1 MGGKVIPIQPADEN
15 LEATNKDQPHIL
27 AVVVQGLAVFLAGI
41 GISVFNPP
49 VAIAV
54 WLSGGVV
61 VLANVWF
68 AWTVRATN
76 APSRILIFH
85 LIRFFL
91 YIVGMIGV
99 IKLLQQD
106 PLTSVFGMIGAHV
119 VYVLANMCLS
129 NFRGARSTES

>member
-1 MGGKVIPIQPADEN
+1 M
-15 LEATNKDQPHIL
+15 
-27 AVVVQGLAVFLAGI
+27 VFLVGI
-41 GISVFNPP
+41 GISLFNIP
-49 VAIAV
+49 VATAV

-91 YIVGMIGV
+91 YILGMIGV
-99 IKLLQQD
+99 IKLLNQD
-106 PLTSVFGMIGAHV
+106 PMTSVFGMFGSHV

-129 NFRGARSTES
+129 HFTGARSTES

>member
-1 MGGKVIPIQPADEN
+1 M
-15 LEATNKDQPHIL
+15 
-27 AVVVQGLAVFLAGI
+27 AGI
-41 GISVFNPP
+41 GISLFNTP

-76 APSRILIFH
+76 APGRILIFH
-85 LIRFFL
+85 LVRFFL
-91 YIVGMIGV
+91 YIVGMLGV
-99 IKLLQQD
+99 IKFLQQD
-106 PLTSVFGMIGAHV
+106 PLTSVFGMIGTHA

-129 NFRGARSTES
+129 NFRGARSIDS

>member
-1 MGGKVIPIQPADEN
+1 MLG
-15 LEATNKDQPHIL
+15 
-27 AVVVQGLAVFLAGI
+27 GI
-41 GISVFNPP
+41 GISLFNTQI
-49 VAIAV
+49 ATAV

-91 YIVGMIGV
+91 YIVGMVGV
-99 IKLLQQD
+99 IKLLNQD
-106 PLTSVFGMIGAHV
+106 PLTSVFGMIGAHI
-119 VYVLANMCLS
+119 VYVLANMCFS
-129 NFRGARSTES
+129 NFKGARSIDS

>member
-1 MGGKVIPIQPADEN
+1 M
-15 LEATNKDQPHIL
+15 
-27 AVVVQGLAVFLAGI
+27 VFLAGI
-41 GISVFNPP
+41 GISLFNAP
-49 VAIAV
+49 VAKAV

-76 APSRILIFH
+76 APGRILIFH

-91 YIVGMIGV
+91 YILGMVGV
-99 IKLLQQD
+99 IKFLKQD
-106 PLTSVFGMIGAHV
+106 PLTSVFGMLGAHV

-129 NFRGARSTES
+129 TFTGARSIES